1 MSQELETDY
10 QRSSTDEGSSDEE
23 GPACGYC
30 YGCRKNRGWC
40 THDGVP
46 VRDDAAE
53 AEVVAAVQAA
63 AAATATT
70 AVADGSRPAGDSCT
84 FSPILVLGCII
95 RVLLVDEV
103 DRRAFNGFLSAFEFL
118 SEFSPSIADA
128 AGAKEA
134 VVGGSV
140 PDAGE
145 AARSCDGSNAGASP
159 KRAKGAA
166 AADGSNAGGSA
177 GPGDCLRR
185 RRRRRPTTHRPSLA
199 QLIFAFCR
207 SQVSIATVAM
217 ATTARGVATA
227 GAATALEVAACRA
240 GTARLATAAGPRA
253 VWGRDYDWSQK
264 ATASIQRKLAWG

>member
-1 MSQELETDY
+1 MKCHLEWLSENGLPSNSGE
-10 QRSSTDEGSSDEE
+10 QGR
-23 GPACGYC
+23 
-30 YGCRKNRGWC
+30 RKNLGDKAFRYLLAASDRADLDARLKVHADKTVPLMYPGNLALQGKYIEYLLK
-40 THDGVP
+40 TRFAGVGHSAYIVGDVKAKQHTQYGLHDHP
-46 VRDDAAE
+46 DASQFNLNVE
-53 AEVVAAVQAA
+53 
-63 AAATATT
+63 
-70 AVADGSRPAGDSCT
+70 S
-84 FSPILVLGCII
+84 II

-145 AARSCDGSNAGASP
+145 GARSCDGSNAGASP

-185 RRRRRPTTHRPSLA
+185 RCRRRRPTTHRPSLA

-217 ATTARGVATA
+217 EITAWGVATA
-227 GAATALEVAACRA
+227 VHPGFATALEVAAF
-240 GTARLATAAGPRA
+240 
-253 VWGRDYDWSQK
+253 
-264 ATASIQRKLAWG
+264 